1 MTWAARGR
9 RHTESFPLSFLFR
22 VAGTITNHQHSLFPR
37 TNSIVAVCFW
47 LGRRNP
53 SQVFVNLFGSES
65 RKRLCDMNIYNRC
78 FDDQG
83 QLRIRLE
90 TAAIE
95 GIFEFAEGGALE
107 LVWSF
112 MLDYENSLNPHED
125 RKEWVELSSRL
136 CTHRISPSPRILA
149 LASRLAKSVKIKPRD
164 ALHLACAETGKADY
178 FVTCDDNLIRMFQRR
193 RQAAKFGVK
202 AINPVEFIR
211 KEGEPHG

>member
-1 MTWAARGR
+1 
-9 RHTESFPLSFLFR
+9 
-22 VAGTITNHQHSLFPR
+22 
-37 TNSIVAVCFW
+37 
-47 LGRRNP
+47 
-53 SQVFVNLFGSES
+53 
-65 RKRLCDMNIYNRC
+65 MNIYNRC
-78 FDDQG
+78 FDDQS

-95 GIFEFAEGGALE
+95 GIFECVEGGVFE

-112 MLDYENSLNPHED
+112 MLDYENSLNPYAD

-149 LASRLAKSVKIKPRD
+149 LARRLVKSLKMKPRD

-178 FVTCDDNLIRMFQRR
+178 FVTCDDDLIRKFQGR
-193 RQAAKFGVK
+193 RQTAKFRVK

-211 KEGEPHG
+211 KEGEVHGES